1 MRVQSGYDLQ
11 SSQKFVKS
19 NLHTKIRCSL
29 SVNGLRRFLFGYFKA
44 VSEIAIADYHIRI
57 LFRELFLNV

>member
-11 SSQKFVKS
+11 SSQKLVKS

-29 SVNGLRRFLFGYFKA
+29 SVNGLRRFFVIHDYTINKN
-44 VSEIAIADYHIRI
+44 AINILNRYTCSDT
-57 LFRELFLNV
+57 LFR

>member
-19 NLHTKIRCSL
+19 NLLTKIRCSL
-29 SVNGLRRFLFGYFKA
+29 SVNGLRRFLL
-44 VSEIAIADYHIRI
+44 STIIP
-57 LFRELFLNV
+57 

>member
-29 SVNGLRRFLFGYFKA
+29 SVNGLRRFF
-44 VSEIAIADYHIRI
+44 IRVF
-57 LFRELFLNV
+57 LSGFRNRQSRLSYPYTFPRALS